1 MLSPRFLNVIEKLKE
16 EEGWVIVEGKK
27 DSTALKLLGL
37 KNIISISGKSLEEVV
52 EKTISLNPSYVTIL
66 TDFDK
71 EGESIAS
78 RLSTLFSLHKIK
90 VDQVFR
96 NKFKTLKIHQIEEL
110 NSFKK
115 LMEDGQ
121 NGKISSIY
129 YKIFNRSRILSR
141 RNSGKTGCD
150 RSNIWSNRRSFGS
163 RPGLKRTPK
172 DW

>member
-1 MLSPRFLNVIEKLKE
+1 MLSPRFLDVIEKLKE
-16 EEGWVIVEGKK
+16 DGWVIVEGRK
-27 DSTALKLLGL
+27 DAMALESLGL
-37 KNIISISGKSLEEVV
+37 RNIVSISGKPLEEVV
-52 EKTISLNPSYVTIL
+52 EKTVLLKPSSVTIL
-66 TDFDK
+66 TDFDE

-78 RLSTLFSLHKIK
+78 RLSNLFSLHKIK
-90 VDQVFR
+90 VDHVFR

-141 RNSGKTGCD
+141 RNSRKARRD
-150 RSNIWSNRRSFGS
+150 RSNIWSDRRPFRS
-163 RPGLKRTPK
+163 RPRPERATK